1 MKNYLMQNKKVAAG
15 VIVASLFVAFAI
27 LTYVLALSPLN
38 SKGKEFSIFIP
49 SNNTGVSVEQA
60 ILDSLFRDAQTP
72 SIVYYKWKVTSLFKS
87 VDKFPPGKY
96 TLSGNLSARAI
107 FNKLLSGNQDAVS
120 IRIDNVKTIHKL
132 AQRFGKK
139 FEQDSAEFMNYVNKN
154 LDLLAPNTNELP
166 LEIRQQ
172 RVLERLLGD
181 TYEMYWTSSPENF
194 FSRLNTLYDEYWTNE
209 QDTLASRIGLSE
221 HEVYVLA
228 SIVRGETANK
238 DEASQIAGL
247 YLNRLNQEM
256 LLQSDPTVLFGI
268 NTKEKRQR
276 VRHDDLK
283 FDSPYNTYLYKGL
296 PPATIH
302 IVEKSYINAVLNAAT
317 HNYIFMCAQPGGTG
331 KHNFAVT
338 YAEHKE
344 YARTYQQ
351 YLDSLDI
358 QR

>member
-1 MKNYLMQNKKVAAG
+1 
-15 VIVASLFVAFAI
+15 
-27 LTYVLALSPLN
+27 LN

-49 SNNTGVSVEQA
+49 SNNTGASVEQA
-60 ILDSLFRDAQTP
+60 ILDSLYRDAQTP

-238 DEASQIAGL
+238 DEASEIAGL

>member
-1 MKNYLMQNKKVAAG
+1 MQNKKVAAG

>member
-15 VIVASLFVAFAI
+15 VIVASLFIAFAI

-49 SNNTGVSVEQA
+49 SNNTGASVEQA
-60 ILDSLFRDAQTP
+60 ILDSLFRDTQTP

-120 IRIDNVKTIHKL
+120 IRIDNVKTIYKL

-139 FEQDSAEFMNYVNKN
+139 FEQDSAKFMSYVNKN

-194 FSRLNTLYDEYWTNE
+194 FSRLNTLYDEFWTNE
-209 QDTLASRIGLSE
+209 QDTLASRIGLTE

-228 SIVRGETANK
+228 SIVRGETANE
-238 DEASQIAGL
+238 DEASEIAGL

-302 IVEKSYINAVLNAAT
+302 IVEKSYINAVLNAST

>member
-1 MKNYLMQNKKVAAG
+1 MKNYLKQNKKAAAG

-49 SNNTGVSVEQA
+49 SNNTGASVEQA

-238 DEASQIAGL
+238 DEASEIAGL

>member
-1 MKNYLMQNKKVAAG
+1 MKNYLKQNKKAAA
-15 VIVASLFVAFAI
+15 VVLVASLIVAFAI
-27 LTYVLALSPLN
+27 LTYVLAFSPLN

-49 SNNTGVSVEQA
+49 SNNTGASVEQA
-60 ILDSLFRDAQTP
+60 ILDSLYRDAQTP
-72 SIVYYKWKVTSLFKS
+72 SIVYYKWKVTSFFKS
-87 VDKFPPGKY
+87 VDNFPPGKY

-194 FSRLNTLYDEYWTNE
+194 FSRLNTLYDEFWTNE

>member
-1 MKNYLMQNKKVAAG
+1 MKNYLKQNKKAAAA

-49 SNNTGVSVEQA
+49 SNNTGASVEQA
-60 ILDSLFRDAQTP
+60 ILDSLYRDAQTP
-72 SIVYYKWKVTSLFKS
+72 SIVYYKWKVTSFFKS

-107 FNKLLSGNQDAVS
+107 FNKLLSQSQDAVS
-120 IRIDNVKTIHKL
+120 IRIDNVKTIYKL

-139 FEQDSAEFMNYVNKN
+139 FEQDSAKFMSYVNHN

-228 SIVRGETANK
+228 SIVQGETANK
-238 DEASQIAGL
+238 DEASEIAGL

-344 YARTYQQ
+344 FARTYQQ